1 MTLSIAESRKTAPG
15 VFMCRNHLRSASDR
29 SGYVDTGFRLAKPL
43 HLRQR
48 DPGKT
53 FTLPLPHPGSCKVDM
68 QSSGIIFAASHGR
81 KGCHSMLRSSRLA
94 VWSRSVRLCLA
105 ATIAV
110 FAVLGEVRA
119 TQAASP
125 LIRVVIGYPSP
136 SPKVAPLWTAQ
147 DRDFFGKYGL
157 SVELVL
163 VRNNQTLIAGLA
175 AGNIDVGYTGGT
187 TVLGAAAGGAELKMV
202 SAFQSRGRGYLV
214 VRPNIRI
221 PGDLSGKRLGVQ
233 SIGGTLWMYA
243 MLALEQF
250 GLDATRDRIHI
261 LVIGDQTVLGR
272 ALETHLIDA
281 TIFTSSTYSLS
292 LRQQGF
298 PVLAELTPSMAT
310 TGIVVNK
317 SYLQRNSE
325 TLENVM
331 KALMEGLTFI
341 LAPGNKF
348 HVVKTI
354 MGRLKISDPSL
365 AEEGYADVVR
375 DFEPKPYPSI
385 EGLRSLQRLMQLQN
399 PRLANINPA
408 NLIDSTFIRK
418 LDESGFIRQLQAR
431 YWERQ

>member
-1 MTLSIAESRKTAPG
+1 VAAEERNIAEEAVGLIEIKYEPSSAVFDPSEAMRADAPLIHPQ
-15 VFMCRNHLRSASDR
+15 RIR
-29 SGYVDTGFRLAKPL
+29 SGSLPEKTGF
-43 HLRQR
+43 
-48 DPGKT
+48 
-53 FTLPLPHPGSCKVDM
+53 
-68 QSSGIIFAASHGR
+68 
-81 KGCHSMLRSSRLA
+81 
-94 VWSRSVRLCLA
+94 
-105 ATIAV
+105 
-110 FAVLGEVRA
+110 
-119 TQAASP
+119 
-125 LIRVVIGYPSP
+125 
-136 SPKVAPLWTAQ
+136 
-147 DRDFFGKYGL
+147 
-157 SVELVL
+157 
-163 VRNNQTLIAGLA
+163 QT
-175 AGNIDVGYTGGT
+175 
-187 TVLGAAAGGAELKMV
+187 EF
-202 SAFQSRGRGYLV
+202 SLV
-214 VRPNIRI
+214 VRPDIRI
-221 PGDLSGKRLGVQ
+221 PGALSGKRLGVQ